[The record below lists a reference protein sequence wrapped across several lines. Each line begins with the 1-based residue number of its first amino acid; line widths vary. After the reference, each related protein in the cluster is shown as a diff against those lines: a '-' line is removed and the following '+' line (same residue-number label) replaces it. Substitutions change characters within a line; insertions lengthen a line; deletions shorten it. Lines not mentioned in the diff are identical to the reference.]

1 MRDYIATTLLQEKR
15 PGLQVDWTIE
25 GHDYLLDERTLS
37 SSVPNI
43 GCPINSGKS
52 TTAMLIAFSKPSPPW
67 STVRTR
73 MEYDDLASKLIAAV
87 RSTPFVSSVN
97 WLLSV
102 LPSPVTNV

>member
-52 TTAMLIAFSKPSPPW
+52 TTAMLIAFSKPSRLGPPCVHEW
-67 STVRTR
+67 ST
-73 MEYDDLASKLIAAV
+73 MI
-87 RSTPFVSSVN
+87 
-97 WLLSV
+97 WLQS
-102 LPSPVTNV
+102 